1 MCSSV
6 TSDKKREGK
15 LFVVSAPSG
24 AGKTTLVNELVR
36 RRGESCSLARVVTYT
51 TKPARQGEDRQGIDY
66 HFLTCQEFEAKIA
79 EGFFLEWS
87 GAYGHYYGSPRSVLD
102 ELAQGFSRIL
112 IVDRAGARQVKEQ
125 YASAV
130 LVWVYIRDMAVLQ
143 TRLMSRGT
151 DSVDQIAR
159 RLALACEEIEQER
172 SAPFYEHYVLNE
184 SIGKAVSDFELVIEK
199 VLG

>member
-1 MCSSV
+1 MCSSIIHN
-6 TSDKKREGK
+6 TNKEGR

-24 AGKTTLVNELVR
+24 AGKTTLVNEVVR
-36 RRGESCSLARVVTYT
+36 RRGDSCSLARVVTYT

-102 ELAQGFSRIL
+102 EIAQGFSRIL
-112 IVDRAGARQVKEQ
+112 IIDRAGARQVKER

-143 TRLMSRGT
+143 ARLLRRGT
-151 DSVDQIAR
+151 DSADQIAR
-159 RLALACEEIEQER
+159 RLALACEEIEQEQ

-184 SIGKAVSDFELVIEK
+184 AISKAVGDFELV
-199 VLG
+199 